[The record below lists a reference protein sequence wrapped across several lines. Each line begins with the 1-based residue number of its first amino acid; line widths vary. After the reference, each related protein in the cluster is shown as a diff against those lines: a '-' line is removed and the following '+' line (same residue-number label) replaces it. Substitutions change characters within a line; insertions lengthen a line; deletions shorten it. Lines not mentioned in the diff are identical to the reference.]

1 MPRIAYLLS
10 TLALLSFSFVFLPK
24 AQAAPPPW
32 AAVHACAPPAARFAR
47 CHALVRTDVTAQA
60 TPAGYGP
67 ADLQSA
73 YRLPSNST
81 FAPGAGPT
89 IAIVDAY
96 DNPNAEADLAAYRSQ
111 YGLPACTTANGCFQ
125 KVGVSSSSATA
136 GAIPPADT
144 GWGQEI
150 ALDLD
155 MVSAICP
162 NCKILLVE
170 AADNSLAALCWAED
184 YAAGQSGVVA
194 ISNSWSAGEASW
206 ETRTEADHFNHPG
219 KVITASSG
227 DNGYGVGFP
236 ASSQYV
242 TAVGGTSLTR
252 AAGTSRGWSETA
264 WSGAGSGCSAYITKP
279 SWQHD
284 NGCSRRTVA
293 DVSAIA
299 DPGTGVAVYDTYNS
313 GGWLVFGGTSVA
325 APIIAS
331 VYALAGNASTVTY
344 GSYPYSH
351 TGSLFDVRSGSNGTC
366 GTYLCNA
373 RKGFDG
379 PTGLGTPNGTGGF

>member
-1 MPRIAYLLS
+1 MRRVVYLLS
-10 TLALLSFSFVFLPK
+10 TLALLSFSFAGLSTV
-24 AQAAPPPW
+24 QAAPPPW
-32 AAVHACAPPAARFAR
+32 AAVHACAPAAARFAR

-73 YRLPSNST
+73 YRLPSSST
-81 FAPGAGPT
+81 YRKGAKPT
-89 IAIVDAY
+89 IAIVDAF
-96 DNPNAEADLAAYRSQ
+96 DNPNAEADLAVYRSQ
-111 YGLPACTTANGCFQ
+111 YGLAPCTTANGCFR
-125 KVGVSSSSATA
+125 KVGVAADRAAA
-136 GAIPPADT
+136 GSIPRADT

-155 MVSAICP
+155 MASAICP

-170 AADNSLAALCWAED
+170 AADNGLPALCWAED
-184 YAAGQSGVVA
+184 YAAGQQGVVA

-206 ETRTEADHFNHPG
+206 ETITEADHFNHPG
-219 KVITASSG
+219 KAITASSG
-227 DNGYGVGFP
+227 DSGYGVGFP

-252 AAGTSRGWSETA
+252 AATTTRGWSETA
-264 WSGAGSGCSAYITKP
+264 WSGAGSGCSAYIAKP

-284 NGCSRRTVA
+284 TGCSRRTVA
-293 DVSAIA
+293 DVSAVA
-299 DPGTGVAVYDTYNS
+299 DPGTGVAVYDTYNA

-325 APIIAS
+325 APIIAG
-331 VYALAGNASTVTY
+331 VYALAGNTGTVTY

-351 TGSLFDVRSGSNGTC
+351 TGALFDVQSGSNGTC
-366 GTYLCNA
+366 GIYLCTA
-373 RKGFDG
+373 VAGFDG